1 MTGECFVQY
10 LKETLLP
17 ALPPYFPDLNLIG
30 KIWFKMKAILRCWKI
45 RSLDLLPTV
54 RKAARGADLNRHKP
68 PKAIRALGTIL

>member
-17 ALPPYFPDLNLIG
+17 ALPPYSPDLNLIG
-30 KIWFKMKAILRCWKI
+30 KIWFKM
-45 RSLDLLPTV
+45 DLLPTV